1 MSHQLLLVDARRT
14 RTRNN
19 RPVGD
24 GPVVYWMQRE
34 QRAEDNWALLYAA
47 EQAAARTVPLVVVF
61 NLVEKF
67 GETTLRHYDF
77 MFRGLA
83 QTEAALRGQGVGFH
97 LLRGEP
103 AATLPEFVE
112 KYGVGEVV
120 TDFNPLRFTE
130 RWRADVAKQVSVQL
144 SEVDAHNIIPC
155 WQASSKAE
163 FAAHTFRPKVHR
175 LLPEYL
181 VEFSSLPKRP
191 AATGALTGDAVD
203 WETLVAEVVTDRSV
217 PAVAWLTP
225 GTQAAHTV
233 LEHFLSEQLN
243 SYPEDRND
251 PTKDG
256 LSNLSP
262 YLHFG
267 QLAPQTVALA
277 VKGKRGVQSDAK
289 DAYLEELIVR
299 RELTDNYCFYTE
311 HYDRI
316 EGAHAWAQETIK
328 EHENDERE
336 YVYERAELEAGETH
350 DELWNAMQAQMVR
363 EGKLHG
369 WCRMYWA
376 KKILEWSPS
385 HQTAIDRALYLNDR
399 YELDGTDPNGIVGV
413 MWSICGVHDR
423 AWTERP
429 IFGKIRYM
437 NYNGATR
444 KFDVAAYIARYRG
457 GSRSLFT
464 TDER

>member
-1 MSHQLLLVDARRT
+1 MVDARRT
-14 RTRNN
+14 RTRND
-19 RPVGD
+19 RPVRD

-34 QRAEDNWALLYAA
+34 QRAEDNWALHYAA
-47 EQAAARTVPLVVVF
+47 EQAAARAVSLVVVF
-61 NLVEKF
+61 NLVAKF

-77 MFRGLA
+77 MFRGLME
-83 QTEAALRGQGVGFH
+83 TEAALRAQGIGFH

-103 AATLPEFVE
+103 AETIPKFVE
-112 KYGVGEVV
+112 KYGAGEVV

-130 RWRADVAKQVSVQL
+130 QWREDVAKQLPVQL

-155 WQASSKAE
+155 WQASEKTE

-181 VEFSSLPKRP
+181 VEFPPLPERP
-191 AATGALTGDAVD
+191 PATGTLTGDTVD
-203 WETLVAEVVTDRSV
+203 WESLVAEVVTDRSV
-217 PAVAWLTP
+217 PAVSWLTP
-225 GTQAAHTV
+225 GTKAAHMM
-233 LEHFLSEQLN
+233 LEHFLSEKLN
-243 SYPEDRND
+243 DYPTDRND
-251 PTKDG
+251 PTTDG

-277 VKGKRGVQSDAK
+277 VKGKRGVHGDAK

-311 HYDRI
+311 HYDRV
-316 EGAHAWAQETIK
+316 EGAHAWARETMEK
-328 EHENDERE
+328 HANDERE
-336 YVYERAELEAGETH
+336 YLYERAELESGETH
-350 DELWNAMQAQMVR
+350 DELWNAMQTQMVR
-363 EGKLHG
+363 DGKLHG

-376 KKILEWSPS
+376 KKILEWSPNF
-385 HQTAIDRALYLNDR
+385 QTAIDRALYLNDK
-399 YELDGTDPNGIVGV
+399 YELDGTDPNGVVGV

-437 NYNGATR
+437 NYNGAKR
-444 KFDVAAYIARYRG
+444 KFDVAAYVERYRA
-457 GSRSLFT
+457 SSDTLF
-464 TDER
+464 DE